1 MNTILSKYTLGDIS
15 LSYITDGSGHVGIV
29 LLPTDKTENAD
40 FLDGNIESIVQLYI
54 RGDDLP
60 PSFASGITLSGSQ
73 STGMLKYDGQ
83 TLEENGGSVTI
94 KTRLHDGRGYDVL
107 HTVTYKSGDR
117 AFKINVRFTNSS
129 ESDAILENISSF
141 SLGRLSP
148 YGDKTYTNDVVFHRI
163 RSWWSAEGK
172 VESGTLSEY
181 HLEPSWSLGGV
192 RAEKFGQNGS
202 MPVRHYFPFAAVEDK
217 KAGVTWAVQL
227 ACPSSWQIEARR
239 QREYLCLT
247 GGLADYETGHWSKN
261 IHPGESFDTPT
272 AYVTV
277 GSGGLDTVSQR
288 LLDLHTPVKLTKES
302 TIPVVFNEFCTT
314 WGDPDTEK
322 IAQLTNAIKGK
333 GFDYLVIDCG
343 WYGNKEW
350 CNYIGDWEVSK
361 KKFPNGIKEAA
372 DIISSSGIKPGLWFE
387 AENCTAASNIG
398 KNSDFLLKRNGYVID
413 SGRRYLNMSL
423 PAVKA
428 YLKEKV
434 IDMLRDNGFKYVK
447 IDYNDSIGLGCDDTD
462 GLGEGLRKNML
473 ASQEFFKAM
482 RDEIPDL
489 AIENCSSGGHRLEP
503 SMMELCDFASF
514 SDAHECVHIP
524 IIAAALHRV
533 IQPSKS
539 QIWAVLHGSDSL
551 RRTNYSIANTLLGV
565 MCVSGDVYSLSS
577 EQWSI
582 VEHGIALHKK
592 SSAVI
597 RNGTSHF
604 YGSMGESYSDPTGWQ
619 AVVRYDEETNATLAV
634 IHTFGGEI
642 PKCVSLPV
650 KNNMISDVLCS
661 EGNAVILENGR
672 LNVELK
678 ENFEA
683 VAVLLRN

>member
-1 MNTILSKYTLGDIS
+1 
-15 LSYITDGSGHVGIV
+15 
-29 LLPTDKTENAD
+29 
-40 FLDGNIESIVQLYI
+40 
-54 RGDDLP
+54 
-60 PSFASGITLSGSQ
+60 
-73 STGMLKYDGQ
+73 MLTYDGQ
-83 TLEENGGSVTI
+83 TFDEDGGSVTI

-107 HTVTYKSGDR
+107 HTVSYKSGDR

-148 YGDKTYTNDVVFHRI
+148 YGDKNYTNDVVLHRI

-192 RAEKFGQNGS
+192 RTEKFGQNGS

-247 GGLADYETGHWSKN
+247 GGLADYETGHWSKTV
-261 IHPGESFDTPT
+261 HPGESFDTPT

-288 LLDLHTPVKLTKES
+288 LLDLHTPVKLTKEG

-343 WYGNKEW
+343 WYGDKEW

-387 AENCTAASNIG
+387 AENCTAESNIG
-398 KNSDFLLKRNGYVID
+398 KNSDFLLKRNAYVID

-447 IDYNDSIGLGCDDTD
+447 IDYNDSIGLGCDDAD

-539 QIWAVLHGSDSL
+539 QIWAVLHGSDTL

-565 MCVSGDVYSLSS
+565 MCVSGDVYR
-577 EQWSI
+577 ENAQ
-582 VEHGIALHKK
+582 K
-592 SSAVI
+592 SAFV
-597 RNGTSHF
+597 
-604 YGSMGESYSDPTGWQ
+604 P
-619 AVVRYDEETNATLAV
+619 
-634 IHTFGGEI
+634 
-642 PKCVSLPV
+642 
-650 KNNMISDVLCS
+650 
-661 EGNAVILENGR
+661 
-672 LNVELK
+672 
-678 ENFEA
+678 
-683 VAVLLRN
+683 

>member
-15 LSYITDGSGHVGIV
+15 LFYITDDGGHVGII
-29 LLPTDKTENAD
+29 LLPTDKTEGAD
-40 FLDGNIESIVQLYI
+40 FLGGDIESIVQLYI
-54 RGDDLP
+54 RGDNLP
-60 PSFASGITLSGSQ
+60 SGYASGITLSGSQ
-73 STGMLKYDGQ
+73 STKMLTYDGQ
-83 TLEENGGSVTI
+83 TLEENGSSVTI
-94 KTRLHDGRGYDVL
+94 KTRLHDVRGYDVL

-148 YGDKTYTNDVVFHRI
+148 YGDKNYTNDVVLHRI

-181 HLEPSWSLGGV
+181 HLEPSWSLSGV
-192 RAEKFGQNGS
+192 RVEKFGQNGS

-239 QREYLCLT
+239 QREYICLT
-247 GGLADYETGHWSKN
+247 GGLADYETGHWSKTV
-261 IHPGESFDTPT
+261 HPGESFDTPT

-288 LLDLHTPVKLTKES
+288 LLDLHTPVKLTADG

-343 WYGNKEW
+343 WYGDKEW
-350 CNYIGDWEVSK
+350 WNYIGDWEVSK

-482 RDEIPDL
+482 RDKIPGL

-539 QIWAVLHGSDSL
+539 QIWAVLHGSDTL

-565 MCVSGDVYSLSS
+565 MCVSGDVYSLSP
-577 EQWSI
+577 EQWDI

-592 SSAVI
+592 ASAVI

-604 YGSMGESYSDPTGWQ
+604 YRSMGESYSAPTGWQ
-619 AVVRYDEETNATLAV
+619 AVVRYDEETKTTLAV

-650 KNNMISDVLCS
+650 GNSMISDVLCS

-683 VAVLLRN
+683 VAVLLQN

>member
-1 MNTILSKYTLGDIS
+1 MNSILNKYTLGDIS
-15 LSYITDGSGHVGIV
+15 LSYITDGGHVGMI
-29 LLPTDKTENAD
+29 LLPADKAENAD
-40 FLDGNIESIVQLYI
+40 FLDGDIESLVQLYI

-73 STGMLKYDGQ
+73 STGMLTFSGQ
-83 TLEENGGSVTI
+83 TAEENGDTVTI
-94 KTRLHDGRGYDVL
+94 KTKLHDSRGYDVL
-107 HTVTYKSGDR
+107 HTVAYKNGDR
-117 AFKINVRFTNSS
+117 AIKINVSFTNSS
-129 ESDAILENISSF
+129 KNGIVLESISSF

-148 YGDKTYTNDVVFHRI
+148 YGDKNYTNDIILHRI
-163 RSWWSAEGK
+163 KSWWSAEGK
-172 VESGTLSEY
+172 VESGTLSQY
-181 HLEPSWSLGGV
+181 HLEPSWSLSGV

-202 MPVRHYFPFAAVEDK
+202 MPVRHYFPFAAVEDR
-217 KAGVTWAVQL
+217 KAGVTWAAQL

-239 QREYLCLT
+239 QREYLSLT
-247 GGLADYETGHWSKN
+247 GGLADYETGQWSKTV
-261 IHPGESFDTPT
+261 HSGESFDTPA

-277 GSGGLDTVSQR
+277 GSGGLDAVSQR
-288 LLDLHTPVKLTKES
+288 LLDLHTPVKLTEEG

-314 WGDPDTEK
+314 WGEPDTKK
-322 IAQLTNAIKGK
+322 ISQLTDAIKGK

-343 WYGNKEW
+343 WYGDGAWWNLV
-350 CNYIGDWEVSK
+350 GDWEVSK

-372 DIISSSGIKPGLWFE
+372 DIISSAGMKPGLWFE
-387 AENCTAASNIG
+387 AENCTCASNIS
-398 KNSDFLLKRNGYVID
+398 KKRELVLKRNGHDII
-413 SGRRYLNMSL
+413 SGRMFLNMAL
-423 PAVKA
+423 PEVKA

-434 IDMLRDNGFKYVK
+434 IDMLRENGFKYVK
-447 IDYNDSIGLGCDDTD
+447 IDYNDSIGLGCDDAD

-473 ASQEFFKAM
+473 ASQDFFKAL
-482 RDEIPDL
+482 REEIPDL

-551 RRTNYSIANTLLGV
+551 KRTNYSVANTLLGV
-565 MCVSGDVYSLSS
+565 MCVSGDVYSLSP

-592 SSAVI
+592 ASSVI
-597 RNGTSHF
+597 RNGTSYF
-604 YGSMGESYSDPTGWQ
+604 YGSMGESYSNPTGWQ
-619 AVVRYDEETNATLAV
+619 AVVRYDEGTNATLAV

-650 KNNMISDVLCS
+650 NNGMISDVLCS
-661 EGNAVILENGR
+661 EGNTVVLENGR

-683 VAVLLRN
+683 AAIFIQS